1 MNEGKR
7 FDVLDSW
14 RGIAA
19 CLVALY
25 HFRTRTYSHLTDI
38 TLLRN
43 SYLFV
48 DFFFVLSR
56 SPAPGTLSLDSP
68 TAQI

>member
-1 MNEGKR
+1 
-7 FDVLDSW
+7 
-14 RGIAA
+14 
-19 CLVALY
+19 VALY
-25 HFRTRTYSHLTDI
+25 HLRAQAYSHLTDI